1 MMLKRSALLAALP
14 LALLSAPAQAAAPPQ
29 PTQKVEL
36 TKMTGRWYEVARLPN
51 KIQRG
56 CQDATSDWVR
66 TGETFQ
72 VVQACRQNGAK
83 KEWKAKARV
92 SDTSTNAKFKMSFF
106 GGMVNQEY
114 WVLDR
119 AADHS
124 WVILGTPGGNY
135 VWLMSRGPDLAANI
149 KSQALARMRQLGY
162 DTGRLEFD
170 AK

>member
-1 MMLKRSALLAALP
+1 MLHRIAAITALG
-14 LALLSAPAQAAAPPQ
+14 LALSSAPAFAGAAPQ
-29 PTQKVEL
+29 PAQKIEL
-36 TKMTGRWYEVARLPN
+36 TKMAGRWYEVARLPN

-56 CQDATSDWVR
+56 CQDATSDWVK

-72 VVQACRQNGAK
+72 VVQACRQNGAM
-83 KEWKAKARV
+83 KEWKAKAKV

-106 GGMVNQEY
+106 GGVVNQEY

-135 VWLMSRGPDLAANI
+135 VWLMSRGPQLAASM
-149 KSQALARMRQLGY
+149 KSQAIARMKQMGY

-170 AK
+170 GN

>member
-1 MMLKRSALLAALP
+1 MLKRLALLAALP
-14 LALLSAPAQAAAPPQ
+14 FALLAAAPATAAVPE
-29 PTQKVEL
+29 PAQKIEL
-36 TKMTGRWYEVARLPN
+36 SKMTGRWYEVARLPN

-56 CQDATSDWVR
+56 CQDGTSDWVR
-66 TGETFQ
+66 TGATFQ
-72 VVQACRQNGAK
+72 VVQACRQNGAN

-124 WVILGTPGGNY
+124 WVILATPGGNY
-135 VWLMSRGPDLAANI
+135 VWLMSRGPQLAANA
-149 KSQALARMRQLGY
+149 KAQAVARMRQLGF
-162 DTGRLEFD
+162 DPGRLEFD
-170 AK
+170 DK